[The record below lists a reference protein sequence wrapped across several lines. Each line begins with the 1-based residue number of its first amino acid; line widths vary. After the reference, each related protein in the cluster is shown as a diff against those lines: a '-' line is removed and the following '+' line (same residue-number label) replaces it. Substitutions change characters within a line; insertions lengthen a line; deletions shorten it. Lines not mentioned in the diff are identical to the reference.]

1 MNTATILNIKTSK
14 SLKEEARSIAA
25 ELGLP
30 LSTVINAFL
39 RQFVRERSVTFD
51 ARLAPTPYLERVM
64 EEARREYKASESGE
78 PKNSKDFIAH
88 LKTVA

>member
-14 SLKEEARSIAA
+14 SLKEEAKNIAS

-51 ARLAPTPYLERVM
+51 ARLTPTPYLERVM
-64 EEARREYKASESGE
+64 EEARREYKAGES
-78 PKNSKDFIAH
+78 KNAKDFVAH
-88 LKTVA
+88 LKSLA